1 MQREMDEWLEQKID
15 EDLDAWAEERMKML
29 MESEELQDIH
39 MPEDSLEKLHQK
51 INARKKKLL
60 GRKRIHML
68 VAAAAVMT
76 ALLGV
81 GLVGSG
87 KKVYEPKVTQNA
99 RGDEVTTKVNNAD
112 LTASQYD
119 EEAVC
124 QEIQDELGVL
134 PIWFSYRPEGMELTW
149 YQIDTDLGEAV
160 LEYSIKDNTIHVY
173 IFEKNSD
180 SSIDLQYDGEV
191 LETDMLES
199 VGVEMP
205 VYRREGS
212 AQGSYYA
219 TVFDYLNTS
228 YSISADV
235 SEEEFKKIIENILIK
250 DIIIL

>member
-87 KKVYEPKVTQNA
+87 KKVYEPKVTQNV
-99 RGDEVTTKVNNAD
+99 RGDGVTTKINNEEMM
-112 LTASQYD
+112 TSQYD

-134 PIWFSYRPEGMELTW
+134 PIQFKYRPNGMELTW
-149 YQIDTDLGEAV
+149 YQIDLVTGEAI
-160 LEYSIKDNTIHVY
+160 LEYSVNENFIHIY
-173 IFEKNSD
+173 IFEKNDNSTI
-180 SSIDLQYDGEV
+180 SAQYDGVV
-191 LETDMLES
+191 LGTETIES
-199 VGVEMP
+199 VGEDVPLYEI
-205 VYRREGS
+205 EGS
-212 AQGSYYA
+212 SEGTYYEI
-219 TVFDYLNTS
+219 TFDYLNTS
-228 YSISADV
+228 YSISSAM
-235 SEEEFKKIIENILIK
+235 EKEEFQKIIENILIK
-250 DIIIL
+250 SE